1 MTKLKLVDSYD
12 PWTETLVEAKPPEFS
27 ESLLHCALLNSTLL
41 TSAMSICGASG

>member
-27 ESLLHCALLNSTLL
+27 EESLALRF
-41 TSAMSICGASG
+41 AEQHAS